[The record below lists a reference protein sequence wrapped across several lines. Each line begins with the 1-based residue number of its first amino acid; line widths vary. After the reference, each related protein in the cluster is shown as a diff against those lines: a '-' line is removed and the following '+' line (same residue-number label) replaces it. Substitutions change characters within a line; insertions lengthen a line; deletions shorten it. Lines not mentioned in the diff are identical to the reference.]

1 MINLHVYKYNKRQ
14 VYIEGHFQAHIG
26 TDLVVMGE
34 AKPICF
40 KVTKSST
47 LQEFKVSLAKQMVS
61 LALSILLPLEIL
73 VIWFSGICL
82 LRFLSIIII
91 VYGFY
96 YTL

>member
-1 MINLHVYKYNKRQ
+1 MINIHVYKCSIQQ

-61 LALSILLPLEIL
+61 VALPIILPLEI
-73 VIWFSGICL
+73 W
-82 LRFLSIIII
+82 
-91 VYGFY
+91 
-96 YTL
+96 

>member
-1 MINLHVYKYNKRQ
+1 MINLHVYKYSKQQ
-14 VYIEGHFQAHIG
+14 VYIEGHFQAHNG

-61 LALSILLPLEIL
+61 IAHQYFCHWSFSNRVFRNLSKL
-73 VIWFSGICL
+73 
-82 LRFLSIIII
+82 LSIIIYNKY
-91 VYGFY
+91 VV

>member
-1 MINLHVYKYNKRQ
+1 MINIHVDKCSKQQ

-61 LALSILLPLEIL
+61 MVLSILFH
-73 VIWFSGICL
+73 W
-82 LRFLSIIII
+82 RFGNMVL
-91 VYGFY
+91 
-96 YTL
+96 